1 VLARK
6 PGAFAGSKPL
16 QQWRA
21 EGRWTR
27 AYDELWE
34 SLQQRHGVADGTRE
48 MIAVLQL
55 GRGCGYVRLS
65 AAIAEALACGA
76 CDTAAVSYLLSAPA
90 LVAPSPALLLVDAAT
105 GSSLTAAYFT
115 RPLPSLTS
123 YDSLLERSTA
133 TAGCAAAV
141 AL

>member
-1 VLARK
+1 
-6 PGAFAGSKPL
+6 
-16 QQWRA
+16 
-21 EGRWTR
+21 
-27 AYDELWE
+27 
-34 SLQQRHGVADGTRE
+34 

-55 GRGCGYVRLS
+55 GRRCGYLRLS

-90 LVAPSPALLLVDAAT
+90 LVAASPALLLADSVET

-123 YDSLLERSTA
+123 YDSLLERNTA
-133 TAGCAAAV
+133 TVGRAAEV
-141 AL
+141 AS